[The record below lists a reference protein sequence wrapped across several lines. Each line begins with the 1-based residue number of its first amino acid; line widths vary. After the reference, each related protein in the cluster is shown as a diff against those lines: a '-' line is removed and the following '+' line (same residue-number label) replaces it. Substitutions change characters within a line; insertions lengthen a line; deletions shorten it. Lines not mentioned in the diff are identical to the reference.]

1 MKTIKELDDATID
14 KEFVLKSVFIYSDER
29 FTPHVNT
36 ILRDIKG
43 RKAIIVQGVQS
54 LLKPL
59 QVDDDGYKCAW
70 AMIDILLVD
79 EEFDYSDDSSVF
91 DYHNIEGVI
100 SQTGEE
106 E

>member
-1 MKTIKELDDATID
+1 MKTIKDVYIH
-14 KEFVLKSVFIYSDER
+14 SDER
-29 FTPHVNT
+29 FTPVVDT
-36 ILRDIKG
+36 VIKDIVG
-43 RKAIIVQGVQS
+43 HKAIIVDSVQG

-79 EEFDYSDDSSVF
+79 EEFDYSEHSSVF
-91 DYHNIEGVI
+91 DYHGNEGVLFHA
-100 SQTGEE
+100 GEE

>member
-1 MKTIKELDDATID
+1 MKTIKDVYIH
-14 KEFVLKSVFIYSDER
+14 SDER
-29 FTPHVNT
+29 FTPAVNT
-36 ILRDIKG
+36 ILRDYEG
-43 RKAIIVQGVQS
+43 HKAIIVDSVQG

-59 QVDDDGYKCAW
+59 QVDGDGYKCGW
-70 AMIDILLVD
+70 SMINITLVD
-79 EEFDYSDDSSVF
+79 EEFDYSEHSSVF